1 MSEPTA
7 SFERRVVM
15 ALSSLYAFRMLGLFM
30 VLPVLTLYGDAYSG
44 ATPALLGLAL
54 GAYGFSQALL
64 QIPFGML
71 SDRIGRK
78 PVIVGGLLIF
88 VLGSVVAAQADTV
101 YELVLGRI
109 LQGGGAIA
117 SAVMAMVTDLTADE
131 NRTKAMA
138 SIGASIGVSFAL
150 ALVIGPAL
158 AGIGGLGLI
167 FWVTAALGLVG
178 VYIIIYQVPAVSHGA
193 SAARRRET
201 GAVPALLAKT
211 LRNPELLRL
220 DVGIFALHC
229 VLTASFVVL
238 PGVLA
243 SSLGVARAHHWVI
256 YLPLLVGS
264 FIAMLP
270 FIIIAEKRRKMKRV
284 FLAAIGL
291 LAGALLWL
299 VVTPQTLL
307 WWLPGLFAFFMA
319 FNLLEAT
326 LPSLVS
332 KLAPAGSKGTA
343 TGIYS
348 TAQFLGAFTGGVAG
362 GALLQWQSAQF
373 VLAAGAAL
381 VALWWLIARPMTP
394 PRYLASMLLPLN
406 GCDPAKVSD
415 TLTQIDGVAEVVVV
429 PDESMVYLKVDAQK
443 VEREQILAAM
453 ASQ

>member
-1 MSEPTA
+1 MSEPTV

-78 PVIVGGLLIF
+78 PVIVAGLLIF
-88 VLGSVVAAQADTV
+88 VAGSIVAAQADTI
-101 YELVLGRI
+101 YELVLGRV

-158 AGIGGLGLI
+158 AGIGGMSLI

-178 VYIIIYQVPAVSHGA
+178 VYIIIYQVPAVSH
-193 SAARRRET
+193 SNTARRRET

-211 LRNPELLRL
+211 LRNGELLRL

-243 SSLGVARAHHWVI
+243 GSLGVASAHHWMI
-256 YLPLLVGS
+256 YLPLLAGS

-270 FIIIAEKRRKMKRV
+270 FIIIAEKRRKVKPV
-284 FLAAIGL
+284 FLSAIAL

-299 VVTPQTLL
+299 VITPQTLL

-348 TAQFLGAFTGGVAG
+348 TAQFLGAFIGGAAG
-362 GALLQWQSAQF
+362 GALLQWQNAEF
-373 VLAAGAAL
+373 VLAAGAAIVL
-381 VALWWLIARPMTP
+381 LWWLIARPMTP

-406 GCDPAKVSD
+406 GADSAALSD
-415 TLTQIDGVAEVVVV
+415 TLEQIEGVAEVLVV
-429 PDESMVYLKVDAQK
+429 PTEGMVYLKVDSQI
-443 VEREQILAAM
+443 VQRDQILAAI
-453 ASQ
+453 AAQ